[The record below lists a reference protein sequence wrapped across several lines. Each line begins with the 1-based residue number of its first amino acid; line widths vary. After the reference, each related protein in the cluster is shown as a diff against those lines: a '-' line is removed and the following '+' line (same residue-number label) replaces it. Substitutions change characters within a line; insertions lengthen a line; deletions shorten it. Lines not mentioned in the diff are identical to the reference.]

1 MKLASALAD
10 FSSMQHAPIIHAL
23 IWVAPMHLDL
33 QKKVQLL
40 QSG

>member
-10 FSSMQHAPIIHAL
+10 SSSIQHAPTIHAL
-23 IWVAPMHLDL
+23 TWVAPMHLDL
-33 QKKVQLL
+33 QKKVQQP